1 MDPLDPNFVTHIRK
15 VNRGGVHAAAILS
28 GSVKAYESGLSII
41 RIGGKLMVVG
51 VVSTQSG
58 LSLELA
64 FPTFS

>member
-1 MDPLDPNFVTHIRK
+1 MPRQFSV
-15 VNRGGVHAAAILS
+15 AAILS